1 MLAILISN
9 RRTAI
14 SWGFLGSSCNQ
25 LITQHRFNKLPTNEN
40 PPKNPQDI
48 AFIAGRGKRRVRW
61 FRSGK
66 KNTQIKIQYDKTT
79 MCPFIQVPKFPTY
92 WQRKLP
98 KEKTLESPCFPRGY
112 RIVMKSTSILI
123 AIKWV
128 SIRSSIESG
137 GIFRWP
143 SPYWSNTIWTTSMNF
158 MNSLRLGK
166 KCIQNDG

>member
-1 MLAILISN
+1 MLWFIFRWIRSLKLTQHLQIEIADFPFKLASFQVLAILISN

-40 PPKNPQDI
+40 PPTNSLL
-48 AFIAGRGKRRVRW
+48 AVVNAGFVGFVQ
-61 FRSGK
+61 GK

-112 RIVMKSTSILI
+112 RIVMESTSI
-123 AIKWV
+123 
-128 SIRSSIESG
+128 
-137 GIFRWP
+137 
-143 SPYWSNTIWTTSMNF
+143 
-158 MNSLRLGK
+158 
-166 KCIQNDG
+166 